1 MVGLN
6 FSSEDEANK
15 FLRAMETKIK
25 DSQNRRQSNICL
37 AIVFIICHWKSLCL
51 ALKQKKDNSF
61 TRPVPSSP
69 PSHPAPSLPSTM
81 QPNCPR
87 SSPLTT
93 IPEPSHS
100 INVTTPVVVTRRRK
114 ERGKRL
120 ISLTSVDQAISSS
133 FVIII
138 NFVMLWLDI

>member
-6 FSSEDEANK
+6 FSSEDEADK

-25 DSQNRRQSNICL
+25 DRQNRRQSNICL
-37 AIVFIICHWKSLCL
+37 AIVFITCYWQSLCL

-81 QPNCPR
+81 HPNPPR

-93 IPEPSHS
+93 IPEPSH
-100 INVTTPVVVTRRRK
+100 NVNVITPSGGNK
-114 ERGKRL
+114 AQKGKRKKINKSD
-120 ISLTSVDQAISSS
+120 ISGPS
-133 FVIII
+133 
-138 NFVMLWLDI
+138 NFQCVR